1 MDFCGPKFNSI
12 SYWDAAALET
22 LFVFTLNRVG
32 TSADVF
38 KKLFCKNS
46 LLNIQKYTVPEAK
59 RQGNNRFEFHI

>member
-22 LFVFTLNRVG
+22 LFVFILNRVG
-32 TSADVF
+32 TSAYVF
-38 KKLFCKNS
+38 KELLCKNP

-59 RQGNNRFEFHI
+59 RQGNNTFEFHI